1 MTPQQAHQQAA
12 AIGDDALSRQHR
24 TNTGGSLA
32 NIAGAVSADLLPRK
46 TQLSRLHTNTMEA
59 DCYKIGSLAASYK
72 QSEKHNR
79 SAEVCITK

>member
-32 NIAGAVSADLLPRK
+32 YIAGAVAADLLPILVARF
-46 TQLSRLHTNTMEA
+46 S
-59 DCYKIGSLAASYK
+59 
-72 QSEKHNR
+72 R
-79 SAEVCITK
+79 SATSSPNS